1 VVGQSGWVGLGAVA
15 TATAM
20 ALRVNGLSRWIMWE
34 SARLFENIGTVN
46 DGMATLTKPHTIVDK
61 PNCVPLEVKQGEIK
75 FNDISFAYDPNK
87 PLLNHFNL
95 TIKPGEKVGLIGRSG
110 AGKSTIVNLL
120 LRFYEAQEGSITIDG
135 QNVLDVSQESLRSQI
150 GLVTQDTSL
159 LHRSVRDNIIY
170 GRPTATDEEM
180 FNAAKRAEAADFIP
194 YLSDAQGRKGYDA
207 HVGERGVKLSGG
219 QRQRIAIARVML
231 KDAPILLLDEATSAL
246 DSEVEVAI
254 QESLDKMMENKTV
267 IAIAHRLST
276 IAAMDRLIVLDKG
289 QIVEQGTHAELLEQ
303 NGLYARLWKH
313 QSGGFL
319 SEHAE

>member
-1 VVGQSGWVGLGAVA
+1 
-15 TATAM
+15 M
-20 ALRVNGLSRWIMWE
+20 
-34 SARLFENIGTVN
+34 
-46 DGMATLTKPHTIVDK
+46 
-61 PNCVPLEVKQGEIK
+61 
-75 FNDISFAYDPNK
+75 
-87 PLLNHFNL
+87 
-95 TIKPGEKVGLIGRSG
+95 GLIGRSG

-135 QNVLDVSQESLRSQI
+135 QNILDVSQESLRSQI

-159 LHRSVRDNIIY
+159 YTVLFAITSFMV
-170 GRPTATDEEM
+170 
-180 FNAAKRAEAADFIP
+180 
-194 YLSDAQGRKGYDA
+194 AQ
-207 HVGERGVKLSGG
+207 
-219 QRQRIAIARVML
+219 QRQMKKWSMRLNVRKLPISSFISAMLKAEKAMMLMLVNAGWNCRVANAKRIAIARVML